1 MLLYDHPLSSY
12 CQKVKIA
19 LREKQL
25 AFEATLPG
33 GLGTGQ
39 HDIQFAS
46 ANPRGEVPALIV
58 DGATIFDSTIIM
70 EFLEERWPESALLAG
85 DPMARAFAR
94 EIEEVCDTHYEAV
107 NWGFAEILWFR
118 RATGAL
124 AEQLKDFAARD
135 TAILQSWLTDRLGGA
150 EWLGGDTFGWA
161 DAAAAP
167 MVNRSVYYGL
177 GPVQGST
184 LQRWHQRLSARPS
197 VAATFREFDIASER
211 MSGLSELYS
220 GGGRRREYR
229 DHRLEWMVR
238 SGGIGVVSAGLAAGN
253 IRFSWP
259 ST

>member
-19 LREKQL
+19 MREKQL
-25 AFEATLPG
+25 AFEAILPG

-39 HDIQFAS
+39 LDIQFAS
-46 ANPRGEVPALIV
+46 ANPRGEVPALLV

-70 EFLEERWPESALLAG
+70 EFLEERWPEFALLPV
-85 DPMARAFAR
+85 DPLARAFAR

-107 NWGFAEILWFR
+107 NWGFAEIHWFR

-124 AEQLKDFAARD
+124 AEQLKNAAARD

-150 EWLGGDTFGWA
+150 EWLSGDTFGWA

-177 GPVQGST
+177 GPVQGSS

-197 VAATFREFDIASER
+197 VAATFREFESAAER
-211 MSGLSELYS
+211 MDGLAELYLGS
-220 GGGRRREYR
+220 GRRREYR

-238 SGGIGVVSAGLAAGN
+238 SGGIEVVSAGLAAGN

>member
-19 LREKQL
+19 MREKQL
-25 AFEATLPG
+25 AFEAILPG

-70 EFLEERWPESALLAG
+70 EFLEERWPEFALLPV
-85 DPMARAFAR
+85 DPLARAFAR

-107 NWGFAEILWFR
+107 NWGFAEIHWFR

-124 AEQLKDFAARD
+124 AEQLKDAAARD

-177 GPVQGST
+177 GPVQGSS
-184 LQRWHQRLSARPS
+184 LQRWHQRLSVRPS
-197 VAATFREFDIASER
+197 VAATFREFDIAAEL
-211 MSGLSELYS
+211 MGGLAELYS

-238 SGGIGVVSAGLAAGN
+238 SGGIGVVSAGLETGN

>member
-25 AFEATLPG
+25 AFEALLPG

-39 HDIQFAS
+39 LDTQFAS

-70 EFLEERWPESALLAG
+70 EFLEERWPEFALLPV
-85 DPMARAFAR
+85 DPLARACAR

-107 NWGFAEILWFR
+107 NWGFAEIHWFR

-124 AEQLKDFAARD
+124 AEQLKDAAARD
-135 TAILQSWLTDRLGGA
+135 TAILQTWLADRLGDA
-150 EWLGGDTFGWA
+150 EWLSGDTFGWA

-177 GPVQGST
+177 GPVQGSS
-184 LQRWHQRLSARPS
+184 LQRWHQRLLARPS
-197 VAATFREFDIASER
+197 VAATFREFEIAAER

-238 SGGIGVVSAGLAAGN
+238 SGGIGVVSAGLATGN

>member
-19 LREKQL
+19 MREKEL
-25 AFEATLPG
+25 AFEAVLPG
-33 GLGTGQ
+33 GLGSGQ
-39 HDIQFAS
+39 HDTQFAS
-46 ANPRGEVPALIV
+46 ANPRGEVPALRI

-70 EFLEERWPESALLAG
+70 EFLEERWPESALLPG
-85 DPMARAFAR
+85 DPMARAYAR

-107 NWGFAEILWFR
+107 NWGFAEIHWFR
-118 RATGAL
+118 RATGVL
-124 AEQLKDFAARD
+124 AEQLKDAAARD

-161 DAAAAP
+161 DAAAVP

-211 MSGLSELYS
+211 MSGLSELCS

>member
-19 LREKQL
+19 MREKQL
-25 AFEATLPG
+25 AFEAILPG

-70 EFLEERWPESALLAG
+70 EFLEERWPEFALLPV
-85 DPMARAFAR
+85 DPLARAFAR

-107 NWGFAEILWFR
+107 NWGFAEIHWFR

-124 AEQLKDFAARD
+124 AEQLKDAAARD

-177 GPVQGST
+177 GPVQGSS

-197 VAATFREFDIASER
+197 VAATFREFDTAAER
-211 MSGLSELYS
+211 MGGLAELYS

-238 SGGIGVVSAGLAAGN
+238 SGGIGVVSAGLAASN

>member
-19 LREKQL
+19 MREKQL
-25 AFEATLPG
+25 AFEAILPG

-39 HDIQFAS
+39 LDIQFAS

-70 EFLEERWPESALLAG
+70 EFLEERWPEFALLPG
-85 DPMARAFAR
+85 DPLARAFAR

-107 NWGFAEILWFR
+107 NWGFAEIHWFR

-124 AEQLKDFAARD
+124 AEQLKDAAARD
-135 TAILQSWLTDRLGGA
+135 TTILQSWLADRLGGA
-150 EWLGGDTFGWA
+150 EWLSGDTFGWA

-177 GPVQGST
+177 GPVQGSS

-197 VAATFREFDIASER
+197 VAATFREFDIATER
-211 MSGLSELYS
+211 MGGLAELYS

-238 SGGIGVVSAGLAAGN
+238 SGGIEVVSAGLETGN